1 MRRGDESAPA
11 AMGPTGDCYD
21 RSTIHHLVKKRQTL
35 LEPAQLQGA
44 GIGGDGTVI
53 ECSRH
58 AAVAVACCGGFQTTE
73 IWC

>member
-1 MRRGDESAPA
+1 MRG
-11 AMGPTGDCYD
+11 AMRVRRPRWVQLGIAMIGQP
-21 RSTIHHLVKKRQTL
+21 IHHLVKKRQTL